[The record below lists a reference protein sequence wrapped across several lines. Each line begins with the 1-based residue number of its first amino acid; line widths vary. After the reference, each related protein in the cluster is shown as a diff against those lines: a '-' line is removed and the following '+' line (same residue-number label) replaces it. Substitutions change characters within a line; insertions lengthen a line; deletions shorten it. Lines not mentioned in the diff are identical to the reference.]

1 MSRWRVN
8 IEGRIYEGRYRTAAD
23 AVFGAMRTDQY
34 ALDNQQYDDLAIHVA
49 KLPVV
54 GREKHRSTTGCKRVL

>member
-1 MSRWRVN
+1 MSRWRIN
-8 IEGRIYEGRYRTAAD
+8 IEGRIYEGTYRSAAD

-49 KLPVV
+49 KLPPVK
-54 GREKHRSTTGCKRVL
+54 GEKRRSTTGCKRIS